1 MRGPRTS
8 DGPGPRNG
16 PGTKAQGPWTTGLTR
31 RLPAALAICAC
42 LVSARPALA
51 QAPVENVGNAQNAGT
66 AAQERDKADAESIQQ
81 LLSRLEPIVQSGDL
95 LAYLDLV
102 SGVTNRTRAID
113 FARSEIYAGA
123 TRAVIRERD
132 RIPFGS
138 SVEPTGYRVLVDV
151 FVEFGARARVATW
164 QLDIQRS
171 EGSWEILDAMR
182 LTSVENLFHLS
193 LDTKQ
198 QFIAANL
205 VIKAEDLDVTLE
217 TGSAFLSSTDAGV
230 TGLVLLGKGEMRF
243 HPKPETERRQVRIFS
258 GSETLVARFDA
269 AFIRV
274 DPSDF
279 DDLVAADALTARPP
293 DPRDARKA
301 TEVFTEDSSKSF
313 QVNLGDLS
321 GDAWSLLPGRGNF
334 IGEIHT
340 RRYGTLTYTR
350 SRTDAEDITLFDR
363 TRRRNISVYAS
374 ADTLARR
381 GPTFSDDDNRDY
393 DVLDYNIDL
402 GYSPGR
408 QFLDGVATVR
418 IRVRA
423 SSLATISLR
432 LADALVVR
440 SITSDR
446 FGRLYGFR
454 VNRQN
459 VVVINLPSTL
469 LQDAELAL
477 TFVYSGRLEAQ
488 AQGSSEAA
496 GLGQEVAEA
505 LSEIPAEPSF
515 LYSNRSAWYP
525 QATTTDYATAT
536 IKISVPVTYDCVA
549 SGVLAP
555 GSPLVAG
562 SKEDQSERRVYTFA
576 APQPLRYLAF
586 IVSKFVRSEPVI
598 VRFGEGSL
606 AISAEANPRQ
616 VKRGQVLVER
626 ATDIARFYASL
637 TGDVPYPTF
646 TLAVVEGD
654 LPGGHSPAYFAQLF
668 QPLPMTALT
677 WRSDPAAFDRFPDF
691 FIAHELAH
699 QWWGQAVG
707 WRNYHEQWISE
718 GFAQY
723 FAALYAQHQRG
734 DAVFTSILR
743 QMRRWAMNE
752 SDQGPVALGYRL
764 GHIKGDSRV
773 FRALVYNK
781 GAAVL
786 HMLRRLVGDEA
797 FFDGVRRFYR
807 ESRFRKV
814 GTDEFR
820 QAVET
825 AAGRPLDRF
834 FEQWIF
840 GFTLPRLRVT
850 YRVEGAELAVRVEQL
865 GETFDVPVTLTL
877 EYADK
882 TKADVVIPAAGAVT
896 ERRIPLSAALQSVE
910 INKDD
915 GTLAEFVK

>member
-1 MRGPRTS
+1 MT
-8 DGPGPRNG
+8 
-16 PGTKAQGPWTTGLTR
+16 LY
-31 RLPAALAICAC
+31 LPAALAICAC
-42 LVSARPALA
+42 VVVSAHPPRA
-51 QAPVENVGNAQNAGT
+51 QTPVGSAASVAPDRV
-66 AAQERDKADAESIQQ
+66 KADGEAIEL

-102 SGVTNRTRAID
+102 SGVTNRARAID
-113 FARSEIYAGA
+113 FARAEIYAGA

-138 SVEPTGYRVLVDV
+138 SLEPAGYRVVVDV

-164 QLDIQRS
+164 QLDLQRN
-171 EGSWEILDAMR
+171 EGSWQILNAQR
-182 LTSVENLFHLS
+182 LTSVENLFRLS

-198 QFIAANL
+198 QFVAANL

-217 TGSAFLSSTDAGV
+217 TGSVFLSSTEVGV

-243 HPKPETERRQVRIFS
+243 HPKPETERGQVRIFS
-258 GSETLVARFDA
+258 GSETLTARFDS
-269 AFIRV
+269 AFVRV

-279 DDLVAADALTARPP
+279 DDLVASDALSARVP
-293 DPRDARKA
+293 DPREARRA
-301 TEVFTEDSSKSF
+301 SEVFTEDAAKSF
-313 QVNLGDLS
+313 QVTLGDLS
-321 GDAWSLLPGRGNF
+321 SDAWSLLPGRGNF

-350 SRTDAEDITLFDR
+350 SRSEAEDITLFDR
-363 TRRRNISVYAS
+363 TRRRNIAVYAS
-374 ADTLARR
+374 EDTLASR
-381 GPTFSDDDNRDY
+381 GRTFSDDDNRDY

-402 GYSPGR
+402 AYSPGR

-418 IRVRA
+418 VRVSAA
-423 SSLATISLR
+423 SLSTISLR

-446 FGRLYGFR
+446 FGRLFGFR

-469 LQDAELAL
+469 LHDTELAL

-488 AQGSSEAA
+488 AQGSTEAA
-496 GLGQEVAEA
+496 GLGQDIAEV
-505 LSEIPAEPSF
+505 LPDIPAEPSF

-536 IKISVPVTYDCVA
+536 LKISVPVTYDCVA

-555 GSPLVAG
+555 GSPMIAG
-562 SKEDQSERRVYTFA
+562 TKEEQSERRIYTFA
-576 APQPLRYLAF
+576 ATEPLRYLAF
-586 IVSKFVRSEPVI
+586 IVSKFVRSEPVT
-598 VRFGEGSL
+598 VRLGDSSL
-606 AISAEANPRQ
+606 AIAAEANPRQ
-616 VKRGQVLVER
+616 VKRGQALVER

-637 TGDVPYPTF
+637 TGDVPYPAF

-668 QPLPMTALT
+668 QPLPMMALT
-677 WRSDPAAFDRFPDF
+677 WRSDPAAFDKFPDF
-691 FIAHELAH
+691 FVAHELAH

-734 DAVFTSILR
+734 DAVFGSILR

-781 GAAVL
+781 GATVL

-797 FFDGVRRFYR
+797 FFDGLRRFYS

-820 QAVET
+820 QAMET

-834 FEQWIF
+834 FDQWIF

-850 YRVEGAELAVRVEQL
+850 SHVEGAEVVVRIEQL
-865 GETFDVPVTLTL
+865 GETFDVPVSLTL
-877 EYADK
+877 EYADR
-882 TKADVVIPAAGAVT
+882 TKADVVIPAAGSIT
-896 ERRIPLSAALQSVE
+896 ERRIPLAGVLQNLD